1 MKKLLLLIG
10 SWAMILAGT
19 VAFTSCGDDDKEEK
33 EENNVKKSEAAELFE
48 SCKGLEGAKIV
59 GDDVIYQTTHLNSTI
74 TVFHFSGDKVEVIK
88 EYVDYL
94 LELNVTNWEASTPED
109 YNDYKTEGQYVIFD
123 KDIDVQFQN
132 ISKQELCN
140 KLNSEDGYKFFC
152 GMEVAQ

>member
-1 MKKLLLLIG
+1 
-10 SWAMILAGT
+10 MILAGT
-19 VAFTSCGDDDKEEK
+19 VAFTSCGDDDKEE
-33 EENNVKKSEAAELFE
+33 NNVKKGEAAELFE

-94 LELNVTNWEASTPED
+94 LELNVTNWEASMPED
-109 YNDYKTEGQYVIFD
+109 YKDYKTEGQYVIFD
-123 KDIDVQFQN
+123 KDIEPQFQN

>member
-1 MKKLLLLIG
+1 
-10 SWAMILAGT
+10 MILAGT
-19 VAFTSCGDDDKEEK
+19 VAFTSCGDDDKEE
-33 EENNVKKSEAAELFE
+33 NNVKKGEAAELFE

-59 GDDVIYQTTHLNSTI
+59 GDDVIYQTTHRNSTI
-74 TVFHFSGDKVEVIK
+74 TVFHFFDDKVEGIK

-94 LELNVTNWEASTPED
+94 MESNVKEWDALTPEGSK
-109 YNDYKTEGQYVIFD
+109 NYKVEGQYVIFGL
-123 KDIDVQFQN
+123 DIEPQFQN

>member
-1 MKKLLLLIG
+1 
-10 SWAMILAGT
+10 MILAGT
-19 VAFTSCGDDDKEEK
+19 VAFTSCGDDDKEE
-33 EENNVKKSEAAELFE
+33 NNVKKGEAAELFE

-94 LELNVTNWEASTPED
+94 LELNVTNWEASMPED
-109 YNDYKTEGQYVIFD
+109 YKDYKTEGQYVIFD
-123 KDIDVQFQN
+123 KDIEPQFQN
-132 ISKQELCN
+132 ISKQELCD
-140 KLNSEDGYKFFC
+140 KLNSEDGYRFFC

>member
-19 VAFTSCGDDDKEEK
+19 VAFTSCGDDDKEE
-33 EENNVKKSEAAELFE
+33 NNVKKGEAAELFE

-94 LELNVTNWEASTPED
+94 LELNVTNWEASMPED
-109 YNDYKTEGQYVIFD
+109 YKDYKTEGQYVIFD
-123 KDIDVQFQN
+123 KDIEPQFQN

>member
-1 MKKLLLLIG
+1 
-10 SWAMILAGT
+10 MILAGT
-19 VAFTSCGDDDKEEK
+19 VAFTSCGDDDKEE
-33 EENNVKKSEAAELFE
+33 NNVKKGEAAELFE

-94 LELNVTNWEASTPED
+94 LELNVTNWEASIPED
-109 YNDYKTEGQYVIFD
+109 YKDYKTEGQYVIFD
-123 KDIDVQFQN
+123 KDIEPQFQN

-140 KLNSEDGYKFFC
+140 KLNSEDGYRFFC

>member
-19 VAFTSCGDDDKEEK
+19 VAFTSCGDDDKEE
-33 EENNVKKSEAAELFE
+33 NNVKKGEAAELFE

-94 LELNVTNWEASTPED
+94 LELNVTNWEASMPED
-109 YNDYKTEGQYVIFD
+109 YKDYKTEGQYVIFD
-123 KDIDVQFQN
+123 KDIEPQFQN

-140 KLNSEDGYKFFC
+140 KLNSEDGYRFFC

>member
-1 MKKLLLLIG
+1 
-10 SWAMILAGT
+10 MILAGT
-19 VAFTSCGDDDKEEK
+19 VAFTSCGDDDKEE
-33 EENNVKKSEAAELFE
+33 NNVKKGEAAELFE

-94 LELNVTNWEASTPED
+94 LELNVINWEASMPED
-109 YNDYKTEGQYVIFD
+109 YKDYKTEGQYVIFD
-123 KDIDVQFQN
+123 KDIEPQFQN

>member
-1 MKKLLLLIG
+1 
-10 SWAMILAGT
+10 MILAGT
-19 VAFTSCGDDDKEEK
+19 VAFTSCGDDDKEE
-33 EENNVKKSEAAELFE
+33 NNVKKGEAAELFE

-94 LELNVTNWEASTPED
+94 LELNVTNWEASMPED
-109 YNDYKTEGQYVIFD
+109 YKDYKTEGQYVIFD
-123 KDIDVQFQN
+123 KDIEPQFQN

-140 KLNSEDGYKFFC
+140 KLNSEDGYRFFC

>member
-19 VAFTSCGDDDKEEK
+19 VAFTSCGDDDKEE
-33 EENNVKKSEAAELFE
+33 NNVKKGEAAELFE

-94 LELNVTNWEASTPED
+94 LELNVTNWEASMPED
-109 YNDYKTEGQYVIFD
+109 YKDYKTEGQYVIFD
-123 KDIDVQFQN
+123 KDIEPQFQN

-140 KLNSEDGYKFFC
+140 KLNSEDGYRFFC
-152 GMEVAQ
+152 GLEVAQ